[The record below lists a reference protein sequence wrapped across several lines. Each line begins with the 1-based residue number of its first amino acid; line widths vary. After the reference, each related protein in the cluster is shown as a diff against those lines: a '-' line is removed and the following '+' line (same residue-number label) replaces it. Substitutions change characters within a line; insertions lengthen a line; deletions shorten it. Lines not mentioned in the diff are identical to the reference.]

1 MPIPDVSK
9 LVAADSPSAY
19 VKISDGCDRFCSFCA
34 IPYIRGPY
42 GSFTYESIRSEVIL
56 QVNRG
61 VKEIVL
67 IAQDT
72 GRWGEEFSQEQTLA
86 WLLGKLADE
95 FTGTWFRV
103 MYLEPE
109 GVTDELIECIRS
121 HENVCSYL
129 DIPFQHVDPQ
139 ILRSMNRRGSYEEFA
154 QLIEKLRMAIPDI
167 VLRTTLIAGFPGETQ
182 EQFELLCDFL
192 EEVQLDYVG
201 VFPYSQE
208 EGTRAATL
216 PGQIDEQEK
225 IDRAQM
231 IRDLCDRIS
240 ESLVRQRVG
249 EDLDVL
255 VLGTEED
262 GQVYGRAMCQAPE
275 VDGVVYLSQGEPG
288 DVVRV
293 RIHDSLMYEMEGW

>member
-1 MPIPDVSK
+1 M
-9 LVAADSPSAY
+9 
-19 VKISDGCDRFCSFCA
+19 
-34 IPYIRGPY
+34 
-42 GSFTYESIRSEVIL
+42 
-56 QVNRG
+56 
-61 VKEIVL
+61 
-67 IAQDT
+67 
-72 GRWGEEFSQEQTLA
+72 
-86 WLLGKLADE
+86 
-95 FTGTWFRV
+95 
-103 MYLEPE
+103 
-109 GVTDELIECIRS
+109 
-121 HENVCSYL
+121 CSYL

-262 GQVYGRAMCQAPE
+262 GQIYGRAMCQAPE

>member
-1 MPIPDVSK
+1 
-9 LVAADSPSAY
+9 
-19 VKISDGCDRFCSFCA
+19 
-34 IPYIRGPY
+34 
-42 GSFTYESIRSEVIL
+42 
-56 QVNRG
+56 
-61 VKEIVL
+61 
-67 IAQDT
+67 
-72 GRWGEEFSQEQTLA
+72 
-86 WLLGKLADE
+86 
-95 FTGTWFRV
+95 

>member
-1 MPIPDVSK
+1 
-9 LVAADSPSAY
+9 
-19 VKISDGCDRFCSFCA
+19 
-34 IPYIRGPY
+34 
-42 GSFTYESIRSEVIL
+42 
-56 QVNRG
+56 
-61 VKEIVL
+61 
-67 IAQDT
+67 
-72 GRWGEEFSQEQTLA
+72 
-86 WLLGKLADE
+86 
-95 FTGTWFRV
+95 

-255 VLGTEED
+255 VLGT
-262 GQVYGRAMCQAPE
+262 
-275 VDGVVYLSQGEPG
+275 
-288 DVVRV
+288 
-293 RIHDSLMYEMEGW
+293 

>member
-1 MPIPDVSK
+1 
-9 LVAADSPSAY
+9 
-19 VKISDGCDRFCSFCA
+19 
-34 IPYIRGPY
+34 
-42 GSFTYESIRSEVIL
+42 
-56 QVNRG
+56 
-61 VKEIVL
+61 
-67 IAQDT
+67 
-72 GRWGEEFSQEQTLA
+72 
-86 WLLGKLADE
+86 
-95 FTGTWFRV
+95 

-109 GVTDELIECIRS
+109 GVTDELIECIRT